1 LEREQAAGAAAD
13 ALVVAKGQAEAE
25 WAVHSPPDPLASAS
39 VQAADTRWP
48 TLWVTPAIRRFAR
61 NVEHK

>member
-25 WAVHSPPDPLASAS
+25 WAVHSPPDPLASAY
-39 VQAADTRWP
+39 VQAADTRSP
-48 TLWVTPAIRRFAR
+48 TLWASPATRWFAR
-61 NVEHK
+61 SVEQK